1 MRLDSSECIRR
12 MRCSVYLLCRHCDY
26 ELNSLRNRQPVKR
39 LKRRAS
45 NEQALQHDA
54 SQRYL
59 DSGWWKSLQRA
70 RLNYNNP
77 ALYPRCCRPAFWR
90 RWVEVVVGC
99 AGAPRYD
106 SSCRLCIPVQRGWSS
121 NVADHAEQLQLRR
134 QRQISVRRCVEC
146 LWYVTWLARLGLI
159 SHAPTRQL
167 YPIIQRF
174 ELTQDRPGQSACET
188 QFGSWRNVEFC
199 LYKLSSC

>member
-1 MRLDSSECIRR
+1 MCIRDR
-12 MRCSVYLLCRHCDY
+12 
-26 ELNSLRNRQPVKR
+26 PVKR

-159 SHAPTRQL
+159 LARSNTAVISNHTKVWAHSRSTGPISMRNAVRQL
-167 YPIIQRF
+167 EKRWVLP
-174 ELTQDRPGQSACET
+174 L
-188 QFGSWRNVEFC
+188 
-199 LYKLSSC
+199 